1 MRRKK
6 ECDECWQGS
15 GGRSANILD
24 DVGQQLTDCRA
35 GIDQARRDFSS
46 LDDFRSDGRC
56 HVGLHGRMND
66 IRNSQSACLDNLRCS
81 ADHEEYHERYK
92 DDEIFGQA
100 RYDIAMSEEVE
111 G

>member
-1 MRRKK
+1 
-6 ECDECWQGS
+6 
-15 GGRSANILD
+15 
-24 DVGQQLTDCRA
+24 
-35 GIDQARRDFSS
+35 
-46 LDDFRSDGRC
+46 
-56 HVGLHGRMND
+56 MND

-100 RYDIAMSEEVE
+100 RCDIAMSEEVE